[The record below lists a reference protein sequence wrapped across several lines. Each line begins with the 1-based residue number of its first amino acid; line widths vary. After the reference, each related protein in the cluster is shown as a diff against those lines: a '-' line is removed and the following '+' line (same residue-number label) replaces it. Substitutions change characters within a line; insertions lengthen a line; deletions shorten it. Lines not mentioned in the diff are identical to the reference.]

1 MDKRRSDEERL
12 AALQRRIAAL
22 KDRQRALNQRLSA
35 KERKARAHV
44 GIVAGWGII
53 DHAAA
58 HPESEVMRV
67 LIRVLEDHHRT
78 RPDDKPVVEL
88 LARLKAPAAN
98 REAAE

>member
-58 HPESEVMRV
+58 HPESEVARV
-67 LIRVLEDHHRT
+67 LVRVLEDHRRT
-78 RPDDKPVVEL
+78 RPDDKPVAEL
-88 LARLKAPAAN
+88 LARLTAPAAN